1 MKRVVLVSPSG
12 SIFKSLA
19 ELGLDDLDPGATPS
33 LTWLC
38 WGECAPEATS
48 IVVGHDDSG
57 TLTGRLRRAVQRALS
72 GSAAGR
78 NLHRLTPWD
87 GGSRMWRAVRRS
99 PAARQA
105 LQEAGLIVAVERDS
119 ILTAWKSVHSSLA
132 PDAAAV
138 YGLPSARTVLKESR
152 ADD

>member
-1 MKRVVLVSPSG
+1 MNRVVLVSPSG

-19 ELGLDDLDPGATPS
+19 ELGLDDPAAEARPE
-33 LTWLC
+33 LTVLC
-38 WGECAPEATS
+38 WEAGAGEAPS
-48 IVVGHDDSG
+48 IAVGHDDSA
-57 TLTGRLRRAVQRALS
+57 TLSGRLRRAVQRALS

-78 NLHRLTPWD
+78 NLFRLTPWD

-105 LQEAGLIVAVERDS
+105 LREAGLIVAVERDS

-132 PDAAAV
+132 RDAAAV
-138 YGLPSARTVLKESR
+138 YGLPSARTVLKDSR
-152 ADD
+152 SHD